1 MKDFNKLS
9 NNDLRDILNKKEK
22 CVIIIDQI
30 TSGTIGLPKNN
41 YYQELSI
48 YKIPETEILRSEILI
63 NDKDKQ
69 SIWNLFILL
78 ASKIA
83 HVQYININDV
93 DCQIEI
99 NFF

>member
-9 NNDLRDILNKKEK
+9 YKDLLEILHNKEK

-30 TSGTIGLPKNN
+30 TSGTIGFPQKK
-41 YYQELSI
+41 YFEKLSI
-48 YKIPETEILRSEILI
+48 YNIPETEIIISDMLI
-63 NDKDKQ
+63 NDYDKQ
-69 SIWNLFILL
+69 SIWNSFILK

-99 NFF
+99 DFF